1 MGKIRADAATSL
13 PRLAIKARRVW
24 GELKAIWARNLSE
37 QADIL
42 GVVVYNANDLI
53 VVIYA
58 LITYSAGEEY
68 AVTCQPCTSSPHQ
81 AVLRSCA
88 NQTNRFLF
96 SVSAA
101 MNLQQIRYVREIAK
115 QDLNLTQAALAL
127 HTSQPGVSRQVREFE
142 DELGVD
148 VFVRQG
154 KRLTALTPAGEAVV
168 KICERLLG
176 EVDSLKRVGREFADA
191 DRGELVI
198 AATHM
203 QARYALPQVVKA
215 FLKKYP
221 NVRLSLRQG
230 APRELAQMVIAG
242 EADLAIATETLDSYP
257 ELVTEPLY
265 RWHHCVI
272 LPKAHPLANEKRL
285 TLAKI
290 AQYPIVT
297 YDAAFSGRSALDETF
312 ATAGL
317 EIDVVLT
324 AIDTDVIKTYVREGL
339 GVGIIAGM
347 AVDTRD
353 HDLVALDGAKLF
365 PERVTKLAYRKN
377 AYLRGFVRDFI
388 DSLATHLRTK

>member
-1 MGKIRADAATSL
+1 MLNVMLVYPNPVINTAHFFFSAFPPSPASPASPVSPDLL
-13 PRLAIKARRVW
+13 PHPRR
-24 GELKAIWARNLSE
+24 
-37 QADIL
+37 
-42 GVVVYNANDLI
+42 
-53 VVIYA
+53 
-58 LITYSAGEEY
+58 
-68 AVTCQPCTSSPHQ
+68 QPKPK
-81 AVLRSCA
+81 
-88 NQTNRFLF
+88 
-96 SVSAA
+96 
-101 MNLQQIRYVREIAK
+101 MNLQQIRYVREIARR
-115 QDLNLTQAALAL
+115 DLNLTQAAEAL

-154 KRLTALTPAGEAVV
+154 KRLTALTPAGIAVV
-168 KICERLLG
+168 AICERLLG
-176 EVDSLKRVGREFADA
+176 EVDSLKRVGRDFADA
-191 DRGELVI
+191 ERGELVI

-203 QARYALPQVVKA
+203 QARYALPPVVKS

-221 NVRLSLRQG
+221 DVRLSLRQG
-230 APRELAQMVIAG
+230 TPRELAAMVISG
-242 EADLAIATETLDSYP
+242 QADIAIATETLDRFP
-257 ELVTEPLY
+257 ELVTEALY

-272 LPKAHPLANEKRL
+272 VPKAHPLAAMKNAEKKL

-290 AQYPIVT
+290 AAYPLVT

-312 ATAGL
+312 AAAGL

-347 AVDTRD
+347 AVDARD
-353 HDLVALDGAKLF
+353 HDLVAIDGAKLF

-388 DSLATHLRTK
+388 DSLAAHLRTK

>member
-1 MGKIRADAATSL
+1 
-13 PRLAIKARRVW
+13 
-24 GELKAIWARNLSE
+24 
-37 QADIL
+37 
-42 GVVVYNANDLI
+42 
-53 VVIYA
+53 
-58 LITYSAGEEY
+58 
-68 AVTCQPCTSSPHQ
+68 
-81 AVLRSCA
+81 
-88 NQTNRFLF
+88 
-96 SVSAA
+96 

-221 NVRLSLRQG
+221 DVRLSLRQG

-312 ATAGL
+312 AAAGL
-317 EIDVVLT
+317 DIDVVLT

-347 AVDTRD
+347 AVEARD

>member
-1 MGKIRADAATSL
+1 MIYEIRIID
-13 PRLAIKARRVW
+13 RYR
-24 GELKAIWARNLSE
+24 E
-37 QADIL
+37 
-42 GVVVYNANDLI
+42 
-53 VVIYA
+53 
-58 LITYSAGEEY
+58 
-68 AVTCQPCTSSPHQ
+68 
-81 AVLRSCA
+81 
-88 NQTNRFLF
+88 
-96 SVSAA
+96 
-101 MNLQQIRYVREIAK
+101 MNLQQIRYVREIAR
-115 QDLNLTQAALAL
+115 QDLNLTQAAETL
-127 HTSQPGVSRQVREFE
+127 HTSQPGVSRQVRAFE

-168 KICERLLG
+168 AICERLLG
-176 EVDSLKRVGREFADA
+176 EVDSLKRVGRDFSDA
-191 DRGELVI
+191 NQGELVI

-221 NVRLSLRQG
+221 EVRLSLRQG
-230 APRELAQMVIAG
+230 APRELAEMVIG
-242 EADLAIATETLDSYP
+242 GKADIAIATETLDRYP
-257 ELVTEPLY
+257 ELVTEALY

-272 LPKAHPLANEKRL
+272 VPKAHPLASEKKL

-290 AQYPIVT
+290 AKYPIVT
-297 YDAAFSGRSALDETF
+297 YDAAFSGRSALDDTF
-312 ATAGL
+312 AAAGL

-347 AVDTRD
+347 AVDSHD

-388 DSLATHLRTK
+388 SSLAIHLRSKQ